1 MLNVGQE
8 SIVGDLD
15 SEVVVPVVVSNV
27 FVDSHEFV
35 QIDAV
40 SKFFTRPNMGT
51 ITWSFITAAVGLKK
65 RERQIKTGE

>member
-15 SEVVVPVVVSNV
+15 SEVVVPVVISNV
-27 FVDSHEFV
+27 FVVLHELV

-40 SKFFTRPNMGT
+40 SKLFTRSNVRT
-51 ITWSFITAAVGLKK
+51 IAWSFKTAAVGLKI
-65 RERQIKTGE
+65 EHG